1 MIKANEARKQAE
13 SFTAKPRKWNIFD
26 TLQLKRIE
34 RSIKFWSARGETNTS
49 CGGLRPLVAEKL
61 KKMDIS
67 LKVMVQRI
75 HVGLKFIGKMPKSKT
90 YNKV

>member
-1 MIKANEARKQAE
+1 MIKANKARKQAE

-26 TLQLKRIE
+26 TLQLKQIE

-61 KKMDIS
+61 EKNGYK
-67 LKVMVQRI
+67 LEI
-75 HVGLKFIGKMPKSKT
+75 HGAADSCWLEIHW
-90 YNKV
+90 